1 MKTIKQWFEQAKEQG
16 YEWADSALQY
26 AEDYYNA
33 EYYDNPEDVMAD
45 SLKNAIDSGFCWED
59 TEEGEDYW
67 FDIWK
72 TLDYK

>member
-1 MKTIKQWFEQAKEQG
+1 MKTIKQWFEEAKEQG

-26 AEDYYNA
+26 TENHAKKF
-33 EYYDNPEDVMAD
+33 PEELMAD

-72 TLDYK
+72 TLD

>member
-26 AEDYYNA
+26 AQNHAYLEKL
-33 EYYDNPEDVMAD
+33 MTD

>member
-1 MKTIKQWFEQAKEQG
+1 MT
-16 YEWADSALQY
+16 
-26 AEDYYNA
+26 
-33 EYYDNPEDVMAD
+33 D

>member
-16 YEWADSALQY
+16 YEWADSALDY
-26 AEDYYNA
+26 AQSHADLEKL
-33 EYYDNPEDVMAD
+33 MTD

-72 TLDYK
+72 TLD

>member
-1 MKTIKQWFEQAKEQG
+1 
-16 YEWADSALQY
+16 
-26 AEDYYNA
+26 
-33 EYYDNPEDVMAD
+33 MAD

>member
-16 YEWADSALQY
+16 YEWADSALDY
-26 AEDYYNA
+26 AQSNA
-33 EYYDNPEDVMAD
+33 YLEKLMTD

-72 TLDYK
+72 TLD

>member
-26 AEDYYNA
+26 AEDYYNP
-33 EYYDNPEDVMAD
+33 EDYDNPEDVMAD
-45 SLKNAIDSGFCWED
+45 SLLDAVAYGFFWYD

-72 TLDYK
+72 TLD

>member
-16 YEWADSALQY
+16 YEWADSALDY
-26 AEDYYNA
+26 AQNHADLEKL
-33 EYYDNPEDVMAD
+33 MTD

>member
-16 YEWADSALQY
+16 YEWADSALKY
-26 AEDYYNA
+26 TEDY
-33 EYYDNPEDVMAD
+33 DNSGKLMAD

>member
-1 MKTIKQWFEQAKEQG
+1 MKTIKQWFEEAKGQG
-16 YEWADSALQY
+16 YEWAEVALKYTENY
-26 AEDYYNA
+26 AKEM
-33 EYYDNPEDVMAD
+33 PEELMAY

-72 TLDYK
+72 TLKYK

>member
-16 YEWADSALQY
+16 YEWADSALDY
-26 AEDYYNA
+26 AQNNA
-33 EYYDNPEDVMAD
+33 DLEKLMTD